1 MYWVE
6 YCTRLFCNFKV
17 LFKTDDNI
25 KTKEN
30 IKMAYVVYILSFSV
44 SIMFFSFIV
53 GVAGNT
59 LLKKAKFYSNELS
72 NLNFIKSHTLN
83 KWLGVDIVRWAV
95 INTPFKYFSQH
106 LKLKNKIEK
115 SDLHK
120 LRNGMT
126 DSEIGHLIGFLFVF
140 VMIFVLVK
148 FYNTKWT
155 DGLVIMIVNILM
167 NLNPLLLQQ
176 QNKRRID
183 KLIKKM

>member
-1 MYWVE
+1 MFCLN
-6 YCTRLFCNFKV
+6 CTTILKQNRIL
-17 LFKTDDNI
+17 
-25 KTKEN
+25 
-30 IKMAYVVYILSFSV
+30 KMAYVVYILSLSI

-53 GVAGNT
+53 GMGGNAI
-59 LLKKAKFYSNELS
+59 LKKTEFYKSELS
-72 NLNFIKSHTLN
+72 NLNFIKSQTLN

-115 SDLHK
+115 NDLYK

-126 DSEIGHLIGFLFVF
+126 DSEIGHLVGFSFVF
-140 VMIFVLVK
+140 IMIFVLVK
-148 FYNTKWT
+148 FYTFKWT
-155 DGLVIMIVNILM
+155 DGLIIMIVNILM

-183 KLIKKM
+183 KLMKKL